1 MDLSGIYHHEIPD
14 FLREAAATPPM
25 QRLRGVGMN
34 CGCEYTS
41 FPEFSIW
48 QSYTR
53 FDHSLGAALITWH
66 FTQDPKQALAALFHD
81 IATPV
86 FSHVVD
92 FLRGDYETQESTEI
106 GTREMILESKEILA
120 VCKKY
125 GIDPEDITDYHRYP
139 IADNDSPRLSADR
152 LEYTLGNIVNFG
164 FGTAETVKAYYENL
178 IPTETELVFRDEAI
192 ACAFAKDA
200 LKCSRVYVSD
210 ADRYSMQLLSELL
223 ADAIRLGILTAEDLY
238 LQEADVLAKLEGS
251 SLLPRWQAFRALK
264 RVVQSKDGRV
274 ILAKKRY
281 IDPCTTEGLRASQLD
296 EGFARDLSGFLS
308 YSFCYPLE
316 GY

>member
-41 FPEFSIW
+41 FPEFSTW

-92 FLRGDYETQESTEI
+92 FLRGDYETQESTEV
-106 GTREMILESKEILA
+106 GTREMILGSNEILA

-152 LEYTLGNIVNFG
+152 LEYTLGNIINFG
-164 FGTAETVKAYYENL
+164 FGTDETVKAYYENL
-178 IPTETELVFRDEAI
+178 IPTATELVFRDEAI

-200 LKCSRVYVSD
+200 LRCSWVYVSD

-223 ADAIRLGILTAEDLY
+223 SDAIRMEILTAEDLY
-238 LQEADVLAKLEGS
+238 LQETDVLGKLEGS
-251 SLLPRWQAFRALK
+251 SLLNRWQAFRGLK
-264 RVVQSKDGRV
+264 RVVRSADGRV

-281 IDPCTTEGLRASQLD
+281 IDPCTVNGQRASQLD
-296 EGFARDLSGFLS
+296 AGFARELSGFLS
-308 YSFCYPLE
+308 YSFQYPLE
-316 GY
+316 GC